1 MRGLFLGI
9 FKAYDGKVWH
19 KVVLFKLKSYGVE
32 GEYLSLLEFYLSNK
46 EQWVVFLK
54 RSFQGMFSF
63 FDILIGS
70 A

>member
-9 FKAYDGKVWH
+9 FKAYDDKVWH
-19 KVVLFKLKSYGVE
+19 KVLLFKLKSYGVE
-32 GEYLSLLEFYLSNK
+32 VEYLSLLEFYLSNK
-46 EQWVVFLK
+46 EQRVVFLK

-63 FDILIGS
+63 FNILIGS